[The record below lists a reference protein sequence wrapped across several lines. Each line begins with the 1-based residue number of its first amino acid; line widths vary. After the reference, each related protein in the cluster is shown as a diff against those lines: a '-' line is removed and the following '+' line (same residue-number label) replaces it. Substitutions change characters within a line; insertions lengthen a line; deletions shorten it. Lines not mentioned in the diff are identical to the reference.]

1 MPDINDPN
9 GARDPIPVTVREA
22 ERVGYGWMPIA
33 IVAVLIMAIL
43 LMLPLTMTDN
53 VTRTVN
59 NQTNTEGPNKTP
71 APPQ

>member
-1 MPDINDPN
+1 
-9 GARDPIPVTVREA
+9 
-22 ERVGYGWMPIA
+22 MPIA
-33 IVAVLIMAIL
+33 IFAALIMAIL
-43 LMLPLTMTDN
+43 LMQPLTMTDN